1 MSDAAVMNSPR
12 ALDEAWLAE
21 VQEKTVA
28 WLSRLQR
35 PERTGWVLPCEHGTT
50 AVGREMGLGF
60 ACFAL
65 RTLRMLGAWNAL
77 PAQTRADWV
86 RFISNYQEP
95 GGEGAFR
102 DEPELRYIS
111 QPRSLLTRIADRVR
125 RRPALPSERA
135 LLLAETKQAIA
146 TLDEVDA
153 QPARPFTGFP
163 QTPAEVRAWLER
175 QDWTRPWGA
184 GGQSGALVC
193 FLATQARRILPQPEA
208 DALLQTCRDFFAELA
223 DHETGAYFRGP
234 RPAHGELINGAMK
247 VLICL
252 DWLGVRPHYAEQ
264 LIATTIAQPPQGRGC
279 HLVDAIYVLHQ
290 SVSGEASQAVRV
302 YCLRVFDQIRA
313 HFHATGGFSFYVGQ
327 SQTSYYGVPIT
338 RGHNEADVQG
348 TCLLSWALAMTW
360 RMVDPANAKW
370 DILRP

>member
-1 MSDAAVMNSPR
+1 MTTTP
-12 ALDEAWLAE
+12 ALDEGWLAG
-21 VQEKTVA
+21 VQEKTLA
-28 WLSRLQR
+28 WLQRLAR

-60 ACFAL
+60 GCFAL
-65 RTLRMLGAWNAL
+65 RTLRMLGAWDSL
-77 PAQTRADWV
+77 PTQTRDAWV
-86 RFISNYQEP
+86 RFISDYQET

-102 DEPELRYIS
+102 DEPELRYVS
-111 QPRSLLTRIADRVR
+111 QPRSLLTRIVDRVW

-175 QDWTRPWGA
+175 LDWTRPWGA

-193 FLATQARRILPQPEA
+193 FLATQAPRIMPQAAAE
-208 DALLQTCRDFFAELA
+208 ALLQTCRDFFAELA
-223 DHETGAYFRGP
+223 DRESGAYFRGP
-234 RPAHGELINGAMK
+234 CPAHGELINGAMK

-252 DWLGVRPHYAEQ
+252 DWLGVHPHYAER
-264 LIATTIAQPPQGRGC
+264 LIATTIEQAPQGRGC

-290 SVSGEASQAVRV
+290 SLSGEASPAMKA

-313 HFHATGGFSFYVGQ
+313 HFHETGGFSFYVGQ

-338 RGHNEADVQG
+338 RGQNEADVQG
-348 TCLLSWALAMTW
+348 TCLLIWALAMIW
-360 RMVDPANAKW
+360 RMVDPPDAKW
-370 DILRP
+370 GILRP